1 MLLTDV
7 QPYDSDV
14 LHLLISTKNL
24 LVAPTFVKRRKLI
37 CTPDTFLMKFKFER
51 IILKS
56 MTLSYWNAYQSC
68 SMMVRFKLQRCTIYE
83 SVAGNLFV
91 KQAKSDR

>member
-14 LHLLISTKNL
+14 VTSVHFNLNL

-37 CTPDTFLMKFKFER
+37 CTPD
-51 IILKS
+51 IYIYINIY
-56 MTLSYWNAYQSC
+56 TLIYQLEYNFYFQK
-68 SMMVRFKLQRCTIYE
+68 VLLI
-83 SVAGNLFV
+83 
-91 KQAKSDR
+91 